1 MTSHLEPTPGI
12 RWMGVGRSS
21 AADTATAA
29 DDAVRSAADGR
40 TPALVVL
47 FVSTAYDLAD
57 VARSA
62 QGAVGA
68 GVPVVGC
75 TTSGEIAG
83 TWAGSGH
90 VVALALGGD
99 GLTVRTSVGRLA
111 DGAREAGRTA
121 ARGLDDVDRPYQVLM
136 LLSDGMAGP
145 RSDIVRGA
153 YGVAG
158 AAVPLIGGCAGDD
171 LGMQATYQLCD
182 GEVRTDSV
190 VGVAIGSEGPIGVG
204 IGHGWQRAGEPL
216 VVTESDGQ
224 RIFTLDDEPA
234 LDAYLRAAGAPA
246 GAHDDPGLFNLLT
259 LSYPLGL
266 PRPGGEEVRAVLG
279 ADAADRSLLCADVPQ
294 GTVLSVMEG
303 EAASILVG
311 TRTAA
316 EQVLESLG
324 GAAPV
329 GVVAFDCAARR
340 AILGDDGVDRE
351 VAVLAEHL
359 PDVPLAGFYTYG
371 EYARLAGSRGVHNS
385 TLVLLAFA

>member
-1 MTSHLEPTPGI
+1 MDLHHEPSSGT
-12 RWMGVGRSS
+12 RWMGVGRSD
-21 AADTATAA
+21 AADAAAATDHAVATAA
-29 DDAVRSAADGR
+29 QGR

-57 VARSA
+57 VARAARS
-62 QGAVGA
+62 AVGDD
-68 GVPVVGC
+68 VPVVGC
-75 TTSGEIAG
+75 STSGEIAG
-83 TWAGSGH
+83 RWAGSGH

-121 ARGLDDVDRPYQVLM
+121 ARGLEDVDRPHQVLM

-145 RSDIVRGA
+145 RSDVVRGA

-158 AAVPLIGGCAGDD
+158 AAVPLVGGCAGDD
-171 LGMQATYQLCD
+171 LAMRATYQLCD
-182 GEVRTDSV
+182 GEVLTDAV

-204 IGHGWQRAGEPL
+204 IGHGWQRTGEPL
-216 VVTESDGQ
+216 VVTQSDGQ
-224 RIFTLDDEPA
+224 SIHTLDDQPA
-234 LDAYLRAAGAPA
+234 LDAYLRAVGAPA
-246 GAHDDPGLFNLLT
+246 EAHADPALFNLST
-259 LSYPLGL
+259 MVHPLGL
-266 PRPGGEEVRAVLG
+266 PRPGGEEVRAILG
-279 ADAADRSLLCADVPQ
+279 ADYVGRSLLCADVPQ
-294 GTVLSVMEG
+294 GTVLSLMHG
-303 EAASILVG
+303 EAGSILGG

-340 AILGDDGVDRE
+340 AILGEDGIDSE
-351 VAVLAEHL
+351 AAILADHL
-359 PDVPLAGFYTYG
+359 PGVPLGGLYTYG
-371 EYARLAGSRGVHNS
+371 EFGRLAGSRGVHNA